1 MRNTLLISTAIVG
14 LVAGVQLASA
24 QAPAGQ
30 SPGQKM
36 EQPSGPDS
44 GKPQP
49 AQKASPNAGKEGAA
63 APSAAK
69 EGAKDAKEGA
79 KEPST
84 KTGAATDKEPS
95 TKTGAATDKDKDGAA
110 PKRDHGPSTAQSQ
123 TPGQR
128 SEQPTGPDSGRNQPG
143 MGDRNQPGASG
154 RPSTAQQPSQDKMG
168 QSSTTNTNVNVNL
181 NPEQRTKIR
190 ETVIRRSDAPRLSK
204 SNINFNLSVGTT
216 VPRSVHVATLPAEVI
231 EIHPAWRGF
240 MYFLVGDEI
249 VVVEPG
255 SLRIVAVLPA

>member
-63 APSAAK
+63 APSA
-69 EGAKDAKEGA
+69 AKEGA

>member
-44 GKPQP
+44 GKPGPDSGKPQP

-69 EGAKDAKEGA
+69 ESA
-79 KEPST
+79 
-84 KTGAATDKEPS
+84 KEPS

-143 MGDRNQPGASG
+143 MGDRNQPGATG
-154 RPSTAQQPSQDKMG
+154 RPSTAQQPSQEKMG

-204 SNINFNLSVGTT
+204 SNINFNVSVGTT
-216 VPRSVHVATLPAEVI
+216 VPRSVHVATLPPEVI